1 MIHRFSVN
9 NFYSFKDSVTV
20 DFTVDDK
27 AARSGGGFVVTPS
40 GAKISII
47 EAVFGPN
54 ASGKTTTLKALAFIK
69 WLIVDAY
76 RADRRVLPFDPFIAN
91 DNKDQP
97 TDLEVV
103 FEQDGKVYAY
113 NFALTKK
120 RILREELRE
129 RSRSQVKV
137 TYKKLFSRVWNEKS
151 QCYDVID
158 RGFGLPWSYEGM
170 RAKELGN
177 SSLIGAARRFGH
189 DRSKAIAS
197 CWDHLKTNIDIEDSW
212 TPPYQYGAMQALMF
226 YERDK
231 KAKTKAEAIIRR
243 YDLGIDSFD
252 KDGYINH
259 NFGGKKYKLR
269 FDVESSGTQQLLT
282 LTQMIDAVLHEGGVA
297 VIDEFG
303 AYLHPVMF
311 RELIEQFNNPKINKK
326 HAQLFLSTHSVGI
339 LEELKKYQILLA
351 EKHDGTTKIARLD
364 VAQKGIRTDENY
376 RIKYLAG
383 KYGAVPKIQDHGVS
397 QK

>member
-1 MIHRFSVN
+1 MIHRFSVS
-9 NFYSFKDSVTV
+9 NFYSIDNNVTV
-20 DFTVDDK
+20 DFTVDNK
-27 AARSGGGFVVTPS
+27 ATRTGGFIETPS
-40 GAKISII
+40 GTRVSII

-69 WLIVDAY
+69 WVIVDAY
-76 RADRRVLPFDPFIAN
+76 RADRRVLPFDPFVAS
-91 DNKDQP
+91 DKKDQP
-97 TDLEVV
+97 TELEVV
-103 FEQDGKVYAY
+103 FELDGEIYVYA
-113 NFALTKK
+113 FALTKK

-129 RSRSQVKV
+129 RSKSKVK
-137 TYKKLFSRVWNEKS
+137 TTHKKLFSRVWNEKLQS
-151 QCYDVID
+151 YDVVD
-158 RGFGLPWSYEGM
+158 RGFGMPWDYVGV

-189 DRSKAIAS
+189 ERSKAIANY
-197 CWDHLKTNIDIEDSW
+197 WDQLKTNIDIEDSW

-231 KAKTKAEAIIRR
+231 KAKVKAEAIIRR

-259 NFGGKKYKLR
+259 SFNGKKYKLR

-282 LTQMIDAVLHEGGVA
+282 LTQMIDAVLQNGGVA

-311 RELIEQFNNPKINKK
+311 RELIEQFNNPKLNKK

-351 EKHDGTTKIARLD
+351 EKHNGATSVARLD
-364 VAQKGIRTDENY
+364 ALQKGVRNDENY

-383 KYGAVPKIQDHGVS
+383 KYGAVPKLDKVTTN
-397 QK
+397 K